1 MKLYE
6 ESVIKSADSWIWRV
20 FSPVFLLLELDAD
33 EHAVV
38 VVEELAD
45 GGEG

>member
-1 MKLYE
+1 MT
-6 ESVIKSADSWIWRV
+6 V
-20 FSPVFLLLELDAD
+20 FCARVFLLLELDAY
-33 EHAVV
+33 EHTVV